1 MQKLKEPQ
9 LVDDKFISYEKK
21 YSFVHKIWWPIK
33 LPYFSK

>member
-21 YSFVHKIWWPIK
+21 YSFVHWPIK